1 MVFLILSEAW
11 RSDDVDSTLLDM
23 YVPQGALS
31 GSFLILLEAW
41 RSADAKST
49 GHVFAARC
57 SFPPS
62 LWAWRVAGQVNL
74 ISGHAESLFAHR
86 CAVGFLYT
94 WLQARA
100 AGQS

>member
-1 MVFLILSEAW
+1 MMLTQLYWTCMCHKVLF
-11 RSDDVDSTLLDM
+11 
-23 YVPQGALS
+23 S